1 MEIQNYFYNLPD
13 DLQQKIFKYVYD
25 GCMKDLKGS
34 NVIKLYT
41 LYDTIKRNRYI
52 DYCMY
57 EEAEYKY
64 KRLNLKEYTTDN
76 DKLNKIKYISFGLP
90 TINKEGNPIYHKAF
104 YDNIKTIIKDEIEL
118 LKYNLCMS
126 VYRNTNGYLRVRD
139 RNNNP
144 VNIIKAEYIDN
155 NFNVYFKDPMRCN
168 ADIAINIINGYSFVK
183 YIIDHTYQEYFNT
196 LYDEDKRDLEDLG
209 GWLENHRF
217 LEGWEIGKKGKGRY
231 IRIDPYFGS

>member
-41 LYDTIKRNRYI
+41 LYDTIKLNRDI

-57 EEAEYKY
+57 EDDQN
-64 KRLNLKEYTTDN
+64 KRLSLKEYTINNANLT
-76 DKLNKIKYISFGLP
+76 KLKYISFGLP
-90 TINKEGNPIYHKAF
+90 IINKDENPIYYKAF
-104 YDNIKTIIKDEIEL
+104 YDKFNEAIRYKVSMLSYNGYISYTINGVL
-118 LKYNLCMS
+118 FM
-126 VYRNTNGYLRVRD
+126 RNTD
-139 RNNNP
+139 DDP
-144 VNIIKAEYIDN
+144 KINIIKSEYIDN

-183 YIIDHTYQEYFNT
+183 EVIEWTIDNYLPDN
-196 LYDEDKRDLEDLG
+196 EDIENFENWVG
-209 GWLENHRF
+209 NHRF